1 MLYYTTKENGL
12 VTFHDDVEKMRFQI
26 PEEDF
31 AGLITGRGMPALDEN
46 RDFCLDALNT
56 PIGCGTL
63 GELVRER
70 KAKTVSIIVSDGTRG
85 VPTNRISG
93 LIIEQLL
100 EAGIQL
106 ENILFIVALGLHR
119 PPTEEEY
126 RAITDEKY
134 YGRVRMIAS
143 DAFDPES
150 YVNIGTSF
158 RGNPID
164 VNREAYECDL
174 HIAIGKAELHAMAGF
189 SGGRKSVLPGI
200 ASYRT
205 IIGNHTAQM
214 ITDKRTRRGVLTGN
228 PFHEEMLE
236 AARMYRVDF
245 CVTFVI
251 NEQNRIAG
259 VFAGELNESHVRA
272 CDLILR
278 YANVQLPEKPDI
290 IFVTTGLPLNV
301 NFYQASRAMRVL
313 NDVIDENTVVA
324 FYAGCP
330 EGVMSDVM
338 LLPFEHART
347 ADEAE
352 AWMLE
357 NWEPRMDDAL
367 LFIKTLR
374 TGAHF
379 VCYSPGVS
387 GKEFEKMLCQSA
399 NSCEDLVAKAYAA
412 CGKEHPRVMFY
423 PLAHKYFT
431 SLPESGK
438 EEEA

>member
-1 MLYYTTKENGL
+1 MLYYTTTENGC
-12 VTFHDDVEKMRFQI
+12 VTYHDEVENMRFTI

-31 AGLITGRGMPALDEN
+31 AGLISGRGMPALDESE
-46 RDFCLDALNT
+46 DFCRAALAK
-56 PIGCGTL
+56 PIGSGRI
-63 GELVRER
+63 GELVRE
-70 KAKTVSIIVSDGTRG
+70 KQAKTVSIIVSDGTRG
-85 VPTNRISG
+85 VPTNRVSG
-93 LIIEQLL
+93 LIIEELL
-100 EAGIQL
+100 EAGIRM
-106 ENILFIVALGLHR
+106 EDILFIVALGLHR
-119 PPTEEEY
+119 PPTEAEY
-126 RAITDEKY
+126 REIVPEAY

-143 DAFDPES
+143 NAFDPDS
-150 YVNIGTSF
+150 SVNIGTSF
-158 RGNPID
+158 RGTPVD
-164 VNREAYECDL
+164 VNREAYACDL
-174 HIAIGKAELHAMAGF
+174 HIAIGKAEMHAMAGF

-205 IIGNHTAQM
+205 IIGNHTAPM
-214 ITDKRTRRGVLTGN
+214 ITDKRTRRGVLEGN

-236 AARMYRVDF
+236 AARMYGVDF
-245 CVTFVI
+245 CVTFVM

-259 VFAGELNESHVRA
+259 VFAGDLNESHVKA
-272 CDLILR
+272 CELVLR
-278 YANVQLPEKPDI
+278 DANVTLPEKPDI
-290 IFVTTGLPLNV
+290 VFVTTGKPLNV

-313 NDVIDENTVVA
+313 NDVIDEHSVVA

-338 LLPFEHART
+338 LLPFEHAHT

-352 AWMLE
+352 RWMWE

-379 VCYSPGVS
+379 VCYSPGVPGS
-387 GKEFEKMLCQSA
+387 EFEKMLCQSA
-399 NSCEDLVAKAYAA
+399 SSCEDLVAKAYAA

-431 SLPESGK
+431 SLPK
-438 EEEA
+438 EGDAK

>member
-1 MLYYTTKENGL
+1 MLYYTSEENGL
-12 VTFHDDVEKMRFQI
+12 VTYHDEVENMTFSI
-26 PEEDF
+26 PREDF
-31 AGLITGRGMPALDEN
+31 AGLISGRGMPALEGD
-46 RDFCLDALNT
+46 DICLRALRE
-56 PIGCGTL
+56 PIGSPTIS
-63 GELVRER
+63 ELVRQ
-70 KAKTVSIIVSDGTRG
+70 KNAKTVSIIVSDGTRG
-85 VPTNRISG
+85 VPTNQVSG
-93 LIIEQLL
+93 LIIEELIA
-100 EAGIQL
+100 AGIKL

-119 PPTEEEY
+119 PPTEAEY

-134 YGRVRMIAS
+134 YGKVRMIAS
-143 DAFDPES
+143 NAFDPDS
-150 YVNIGTSF
+150 AVNIGVSS
-158 RGNPID
+158 RGTPID

-214 ITDKRTRRGVLTGN
+214 ITDKRTRRGVLEGN
-228 PFHEEMLE
+228 PFHIEMLE
-236 AARMYRVDF
+236 AARMYGVDF

-259 VFAGELNESHVRA
+259 VFAGDLDKSHVKA
-272 CDLILR
+272 CDLILS
-278 YANVQLPEKPDI
+278 YANVQLSEKPDI

-313 NDVIDENTVVA
+313 NDVIDEHTVVA

-338 LLPFEHART
+338 LLPFEHAHT
-347 ADEAE
+347 VDDAE
-352 AWMLE
+352 KWMWE

-379 VCYSPGVS
+379 ICYSPGVDGS
-387 GKEFEKMLCQSA
+387 EFEKMLCQSA
-399 NSCEDLVAKAYAA
+399 DSCEDLVAKAYAA

-431 SLPESGK
+431 SLPDERSEGQ
-438 EEEA
+438 